1 MDPLSDRFHRWF
13 VRDAEGSL
21 LLDRLLPRRIRE
33 GDADVLRRGR
43 LVILAAGAAA
53 VWGPPFAVILMGR
66 GAPEIGTIFAAL
78 TAVIALQPIVL
89 RVTGSIVLA
98 ANLILAAILGIVLI
112 AGAGGLDAPGLLWLV
127 VIPIGGVLLAGQRSG
142 VLWAG
147 IAVATIGGVYFMT
160 ADAVPILQETEPESF
175 RAVQALNLLAILS
188 VITAMALRSFHE
200 KDNALREMKVA
211 RDEAREAGEA
221 KMRFVAAMSH
231 EIRTPMNGAL
241 GLSDLLLT
249 TDLSDEQ
256 RHLAEGIH
264 RSGRAL
270 LSVIDDVLDMS
281 WIESGR
287 LPLDASD
294 FALRKLLD
302 DVQEIVREAARAKG
316 LELACSVAPGVP
328 VWLRGD
334 AGRLRQVLL
343 NLVGNAVKFTE
354 RGRVEMEVSL
364 SLGSECAERALRFDV
379 RDTGIGIPADRIE
392 QIFDR
397 FTQAEDS
404 TRRRFGGTGLG
415 LAISKQLTHL
425 MGGEIGVQARAE
437 GGSHFWFAL
446 PLNRSDGSVGLI
458 DIPKSESALEAS
470 PSRAEV
476 VATAAARILL
486 AEDNPVNQQVG
497 VAMLEMLGHRV
508 ELAGDGRQ
516 ALEALERSTF
526 DLVLMDCQMPELDG
540 FEVTT
545 RLRENEAAG
554 GRAGESPLPRVPVV
568 ALTASAMQGDRERC
582 LAAGMDDYLSK
593 PLTLAQLGAAL
604 GKWLPEASDE
614 VDEEQPDPPTRVGT

>member
-1 MDPLSDRFHRWF
+1 MALLADRFQRWF
-13 VRDAEGSL
+13 VRDANGSL
-21 LLDRLLPRRIRE
+21 LRDRLLPGRIRE
-33 GDADVLRRGR
+33 GDADTLRRGR
-43 LVILAAGAAA
+43 LIILAAAAAA
-53 VWGPPFAVILMGR
+53 VWGPPFAAILIWR
-66 GAPEIGTIFAAL
+66 GAPEIAWIFAAL
-78 TAVIALQPIVL
+78 TAVVVLQPIVL

-98 ANLILAAILGIVLI
+98 ANLILAAILGIVLL
-112 AGAGGLDAPGLLWLV
+112 AGAGGFDAPGLLWLV
-127 VIPIGGVLLAGQRSG
+127 VIPIGAAVLAGKRSG

-147 IAVATIGGVYFMT
+147 IAVATIGGVYLLT
-160 ADAVPILQETEPESF
+160 ADAVPILQEAEPESF
-175 RAVQALNLLAILS
+175 RVVQALNLLAILS
-188 VITAMALRSFHE
+188 VITAMALRSLRE
-200 KDNALREMKVA
+200 KDNALGEMEAA

-270 LSVIDDVLDMS
+270 LSVIDDVLDIS

-287 LPLDASD
+287 LSIDASD
-294 FALRKLLD
+294 FALRELLD
-302 DVQEIVREAARAKG
+302 DVQEIVREPARAKG
-316 LELACSVAPGVP
+316 LELACSVGPGVP
-328 VWLRGD
+328 VLLRGD

-354 RGRVEMEVSL
+354 RGGVEMEVSV
-364 SLGSECAERALRFDV
+364 SLGPERAERALRFDV
-379 RDTGIGIPADRIE
+379 RDTGIGIPADRID

-397 FTQAEDS
+397 FTQAEDT

-415 LAISKQLTHL
+415 LAISKQLTQL
-425 MGGEIGVQARAE
+425 MSGEIGVEARAG

-446 PLNRSDGSVGLI
+446 PLNRSDGSGGLI
-458 DIPKSESALEAS
+458 AIPSSESALEAS

-486 AEDNPVNQQVG
+486 AEDNVVNQEVG

-516 ALEALERSTF
+516 ALEALERSNF

-540 FEVTT
+540 FEVTS
-545 RLRENEAAG
+545 RLREKEAADG
-554 GRAGESPLPRVPVV
+554 QAGESLLPRLPVI

-593 PLTLAQLGAAL
+593 PLTLDQLGATL
-604 GKWLPEASDE
+604 GKWLPEASQE
-614 VDEEQPDPPTRVGT
+614 PDPEQSGGQVG